1 MSRRCLLPLSLASLT
16 AFLITSTAG
25 AQQPA
30 AQSDPPAVASE
41 APPPGAE
48 ASAAQDSGD
57 GFVDNAKDWAERTQI
72 VERLNGDIDGWYPRL
87 GGMTRGGGFAIGPGY
102 RTHFGDVLVDLS
114 AGLSIKMYK
123 SADVKVRWFNAF
135 DERVEL
141 WTNYRFEDFPQ
152 EDFFGTGPLSTLDT
166 RTSYDFDSSEFTVL
180 GLVKPLSWLRAG
192 TAVGYISPETGPGT
206 DENFP
211 SIEQVFTDTDAP
223 GLAAQPNFLHTTFF
237 ADVDY
242 RDQRGRPRSGGF
254 YHIALGFWDDRT
266 LEEYDFKRFDANFS
280 QYVPLVASKEHVVL
294 GRLGLSYV
302 NNETGER
309 VPFYYLAYVGG
320 VDTIRSFRE
329 FRFKD
334 ENALWMTAEYNWSPI
349 KYVSLAAFV
358 DVGKVSADWQDIDLG
373 GLKKGYGFGF
383 RVHTNKQTFARVD
396 FGTGGGEGW
405 QMFLKLGPSF

>member
-1 MSRRCLLPLSLASLT
+1 MGALAAILS
-16 AFLITSTAG
+16 TSTAY
-25 AQQPA
+25 AQQTNTGT
-30 AQSDPPAVASE
+30 STVASE
-41 APPPGAE
+41 AAPEAVAATAAAE
-48 ASAAQDSGD
+48 AAQDSGD
-57 GFVDNAKDWAERTQI
+57 GFVGKAKNWAEEMQL

-102 RTHFGDVLVDLS
+102 RTHFGNVLVDLS
-114 AGLSIKMYK
+114 AGISTKSYK
-123 SADVKVRWFNAF
+123 AADVKVRWLQAF

-152 EDFFGTGPLSTLDT
+152 EDFFGIGSGSVLDS
-166 RTSYDFDSSEFTVL
+166 RTSYDFDSSEVTVH
-180 GLVKPLSWLRAG
+180 GLVKPLSWARTG
-192 TAVGYISPETGPGT
+192 IVVGYMSPEIGPGT
-206 DENFP
+206 DKNYP
-211 SIEQVFTDTDAP
+211 SIEAMFTDAVAP
-223 GLAAQPNFLHTTFF
+223 GLAAQPNFLHTTLF

-254 YHIALGFWDDRT
+254 YHIALAFWDDRT
-266 LEEYDFKRFDANFS
+266 LEQYDFKRFDANFS
-280 QYVPLVASKEHVVL
+280 QYVPFDTSKKHVVL

-309 VPFYYLAYVGG
+309 VPFYFLPYVGG

-334 ENALWMTAEYNWSPI
+334 ENALWMTAEYNWTPM
-349 KYVSLAAFV
+349 KYFSLAAFL
-358 DVGKVSADWQDIDLG
+358 DAGKVSADWQDINAADM
-373 GLKKGYGFGF
+373 KQGYGFGF